1 MQNRHPRFQR
11 NDILSLT
18 GEAPP
23 YDLAESVGPSLT
35 LGELIEGEGLGDL
48 AGLRLDYG
56 TAAGA
61 LPLRQAIAQ
70 THGVSP
76 EDVVVTMGG
85 MQALFLAA
93 FLLCEPGDEAVTT
106 APLFPNARAVLESVG
121 AAVRAIPL
129 RFDQRYEL
137 TLDAVR
143 QALSPR
149 TKLVSIAS
157 PQNPSGVVTPMD
169 TIRGILALM
178 EEICPG
184 AFLLADETY
193 REAVYGRNAI
203 APSAVALSPKVI
215 STASLSKCHGAAGL
229 RLGWAITRDAAL
241 REQFVLGK
249 FNTVIS
255 CSPVDEALGLRVLRN
270 REAILGERRIRLYD
284 GLSRLSRWAE
294 ENAGLVEWVR
304 PDAGA
309 LCCVR
314 LSPAVFDSA
323 AVARF
328 HAALARQGARV
339 AHGAWFG
346 DEERVFRLGF
356 GYLPM
361 PELDIA
367 LQRLGDA
374 LRLSLREAA

>member
-1 MQNRHPRFQR
+1 MQSRQLRFRH
-11 NDILSLT
+11 NDIMSLT

-35 LGELIEGEGLGDL
+35 LGELFDGDGLGDL

-56 TAAGA
+56 TAAGGLA
-61 LPLRQAIAQ
+61 LRQAIAAG
-70 THGVSP
+70 HGVSA

-93 FLLCEPGDEAVTT
+93 FLLCEPGDEAVIT
-106 APLFPNARAVLESVG
+106 APLFPNARAALESVG
-121 AAVRAIPL
+121 ATVRAIPL
-129 RFDQRYEL
+129 SFDDRYAL
-137 TLDAVR
+137 KLDAVR

-157 PQNPSGVVTPMD
+157 PQNPSGVVTPME
-169 TIRGILALM
+169 TIRGMLALM
-178 EEICPG
+178 EEICPA
-184 AFLLADETY
+184 AFLLIDETY

-203 APSAVALSPKVI
+203 APSAIALSPKII
-215 STASLSKCHGAAGL
+215 SCASLSKCHGAAGL

-255 CSPVDEALGLRVLRN
+255 CSPLYEALALRVLRN
-270 REAILGERRIRLYD
+270 RETIIGERRIRLYD
-284 GLSRLSRWAE
+284 GLSRVARWAE
-294 ENAGLVEWVR
+294 ENAGLAEWVR

-314 LSPAVFDSA
+314 LSPAVFDGA
-323 AVARF
+323 GIGRF
-328 HAALARQGARV
+328 HGALAKSGVRV
-339 AHGAWFG
+339 APGNWFG

-356 GYLPM
+356 GLLPM
-361 PELDIA
+361 PELDQG
-367 LQRLGDA
+367 LQRLSDA
-374 LRLSLREAA
+374 LRLSLRDAA